1 MHPDHESSRLAQHW
15 QILIGMLAGA
25 LIGIV
30 LNSTQGR
37 SDVQVAN
44 ENLPANLTSL
54 SISDS
59 PDRVEIQYTT
69 VDGGSDKIVIDGRQG
84 ESSDFPTVDKLRT
97 SQPEQYKWF
106 ADHGRSTS
114 RVVGDSAK
122 RFGGLFLRMLQM
134 VAIPLVV
141 SSLITGI
148 MGLGDASQIGKM
160 FGKTMGYYLCTSLLA
175 IITGLVVVNV
185 FQPGVDSPIV
195 FSGGEEIVGSTSLAE
210 TLFVQL
216 ETLIPKNPFHALASG
231 DFLSVISFSIM
242 FAVCALIVG
251 GKTAEFINDFFESC
265 FQVMMQ
271 LTLFIIMLAPYGV
284 FLLMLYVTSTH
295 GASVF
300 ASLVW
305 YMCAVLAALG
315 IHACITLPLIL
326 RYIAKRNPWEY
337 AKSMSPALLT
347 AFSTASSNGTLPLTM
362 ACVEKRAGVDN
373 RTSSF
378 VLPLGAT
385 INMDGTALYEAVA
398 VLFIAQLHTGES
410 LPLSYQLVV
419 ALTALLVSIGAAG
432 IPHAG
437 LVMMVIILQAVNLPI
452 EMQGIIL
459 AVDRVLDMCRTSVNV
474 WSDSC
479 GCAVVARDG

>member
-1 MHPDHESSRLAQHW
+1 MQPDHETRGLAQHW

-25 LIGIV
+25 IIGIL

-37 SDVQVAN
+37 SEAKVDVDA
-44 ENLPANLTSL
+44 LPPGLTSL
-54 SISDS
+54 AIVDS
-59 PDRVEIQYTT
+59 PDRVEIRYKTT
-69 VDGGSDKIVIDGRQG
+69 DGDQHKIIVDGRQG
-84 ESSDFPTVDKLRT
+84 ADADVPTIDKLKSSHPGVYR
-97 SQPEQYKWF
+97 WF

-114 RVVGDSAK
+114 RIVGDSARK
-122 RFGGLFLRMLQM
+122 FGGLFLRMLQM

-141 SSLITGI
+141 SSLISGV
-148 MGLGDASQIGKM
+148 MGLGDASQLGKM
-160 FGKTMGYYLCTSLLA
+160 FGKTMTYYLCTSFLA
-175 IITGLVVVNV
+175 IVTGLIVVNV
-185 FQPGVDSPIV
+185 IQPGVGQEMV
-195 FSGGEEIVGSTSLAE
+195 FAGGEKVVGTTSLSE
-210 TLFVQL
+210 TLFAQL
-216 ETLIPKNPFHALASG
+216 ESLIPKNPFHALANG
-231 DFLSVISFSIM
+231 DFLSIISFSIM
-242 FAVCALIVG
+242 FAICALIVG
-251 GKTAEFINDFFESC
+251 GKTASFIKDFFESC
-265 FQVMMQ
+265 FEVMMQ

-300 ASLVW
+300 SSLAW
-305 YMCAVLAALG
+305 YMCAVLTALG

-326 RYIAKRNPWEY
+326 RYFAKRSPWEY
-337 AKSMSPALLT
+337 ARSMSPALLT

-362 ACVEKRAGVDN
+362 ACVEKRAGIDN
-373 RTSSF
+373 KTSSF

-398 VLFIAQLHTGES
+398 VLFIAQLHHGES
-410 LPLSYQLVV
+410 LPLSYQLIV

-479 GCAVVARDG
+479 GCAVVGRET